1 MRNDSDHD
9 VLKFLIILLHVL
21 KLTRMLGIYWTD
33 MYASLSDLKDVYEV
47 GFSFT
52 KQEKKLER
60 IMSSPVKAT
69 IL

>member
-1 MRNDSDHD
+1 MHNDSDHD